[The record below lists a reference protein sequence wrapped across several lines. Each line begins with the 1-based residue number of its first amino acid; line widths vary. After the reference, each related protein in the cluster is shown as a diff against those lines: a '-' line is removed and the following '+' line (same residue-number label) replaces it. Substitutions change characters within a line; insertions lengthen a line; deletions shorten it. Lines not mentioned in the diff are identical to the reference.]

1 MATVITITNQNLV
14 QVLTIAL
21 EAKGHGYLFWSILI
35 SWENRHIYIYMQW
48 AYSIDTSGK
57 QFWNFEDFPNIEVYN
72 QNIWINIDPTISSKR
87 TMLGKAYGTKW
98 GAIGNMSR
106 KTLGTW
112 RICLD
117 HIGNLKGTKKTQ
129 KIQHPHTL
137 PNKKNKNFK
146 KTGSIGCMLL
156 ALLHWLIFSNCV
168 HHYFLPSLIPTPFL
182 GCRCRYPLQE
192 SFQEALTIISVSLIS
207 CK

>member
-117 HIGNLKGTKKTQ
+117 HIGNLKGTHWEPKKTK
-129 KIQHPHTL
+129 KIQHPQTL
-137 PNKKNKNFK
+137 NPKRKGKKKLGILGACCLHCFIDWYSP
-146 KTGSIGCMLL
+146 TVFITTFCL
-156 ALLHWLIFSNCV
+156 A
-168 HHYFLPSLIPTPFL
+168 
-182 GCRCRYPLQE
+182 
-192 SFQEALTIISVSLIS
+192 
-207 CK
+207 